1 MKWAPSYMPNGVR
14 LWEILMCIST
24 NFSARATGREAHFQG
39 VAIVLF
45 LKEVG
50 LKEDVMVQMKRIV
63 VYSPVFNCKALNK

>member
-14 LWEILMCIST
+14 FWEILMY
-24 NFSARATGREAHFQG
+24 SAGANGREAHFQG
-39 VAIVLF
+39 VATLLV

>member
-1 MKWAPSYMPNGVR
+1 MPNGVHF
-14 LWEILMCIST
+14 WEILICISK
-24 NFSARATGREAHFQG
+24 NFSARANGREAHFQG
-39 VAIVLF
+39 VATLLV